1 MSQSNTSVRR
11 RSVVAGAAW
20 AAPTIAIG
28 SAAPA
33 MAASRPPGLQGWVTV
48 GKSCQGR
55 VWPLSDQLTLTINGT
70 GGGNANP
77 PDNNSRGLWIYN
89 TNSTTSIANARLTVY
104 YPSSLGSIS
113 FSRATGGDTTWSIPA
128 VDSTAPTISGFTAYS
143 SFYTGTWQFYDLTGV
158 IDDHHR
164 AVGRPNFT
172 ATIDV
177 ASCPGTI
184 QVYSWR
190 TVQVDGQTISF
201 RRGPISL

>member
-48 GKSCQGR
+48 GKSCEGR
-55 VWPLSDQLTLTINGT
+55 VWPFSDQLTLTINGT

-89 TNSTTSIANARLTVY
+89 TQQTTSIANARLTIY

-113 FSRATGGDTTWSIPA
+113 FSRATGGATTWSIP
-128 VDSTAPTISGFTAYS
+128 GFTAYS
-143 SFYTGTWQFYDLTGV
+143 SYYTGAWQFYDLTGV

-164 AVGRPNFT
+164 AVGRPNFI
-172 ATIDV
+172 ATIGV